1 MRFNF
6 ITLFPEIIEGYF
18 SDSILQRAIEEKK
31 ISVNFV
37 DPRDFTEDRHN
48 RVDSAPVGGGAGM
61 VMTPQPLSDAI
72 KSVGDSHII
81 ALTPVAKRFNQK
93 DAIRLAQKDSITFV
107 SGRYEGI
114 DERVIEKSIDELF
127 SIGDFIL
134 TGGELA
140 SLILCDAIS
149 RNIDGVLGNSG
160 SLQGE
165 SFGNGLLEAPNF
177 SKPNS
182 FRGAKV
188 PETFLGGNHKK
199 IEQLKESMATRKT
212 QFFRPDLLKKYRI
225 ENGERS

>member
-1 MRFNF
+1 VVFNF
-6 ITLFPEIIEGYF
+6 ITLFPEIVEGYF
-18 SDSILQRAIEEKK
+18 GDSILQRAIEEEK
-31 ISVNFV
+31 ITVNFV
-37 DPRDFTEDRHN
+37 DPRDFTEDKHN
-48 RVDSAPVGGGAGM
+48 RVDSAPIGGGAGM

-72 KSVGDSHII
+72 ESVGDSHII

-93 DAIRLAQKDSITFV
+93 DAIRLAQKKSITFV

-114 DERVIEKSIDELF
+114 DERVIEKSVDELF

-149 RNIDGVLGNSG
+149 RNIDGVLGNRQ
-160 SLQGE
+160 SLEGE

-182 FRGAKV
+182 YKGAEV
-188 PETFLGGNHKK
+188 PEVFLGGNHRK

-212 QFFRPDLLKKYRI
+212 QFFRPDLLKKYKT
-225 ENGERS
+225 EQRS